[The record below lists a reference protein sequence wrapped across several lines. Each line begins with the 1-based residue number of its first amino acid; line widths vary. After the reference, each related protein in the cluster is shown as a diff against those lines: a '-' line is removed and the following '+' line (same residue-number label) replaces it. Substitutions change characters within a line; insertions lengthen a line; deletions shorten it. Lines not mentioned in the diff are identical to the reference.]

1 MKVASSKKGFTS
13 AVPMV
18 ADIDQNIRIKLGR
31 KLSHLLR
38 MEQQKMTVENT
49 LAVLGWSMVVNFGIL
64 LIWVLAMK
72 LMPNLTYRTQSLVT
86 SISREDFDRI
96 MYTMMGQFKL
106 ALLIT
111 HFGPYVALRIVFA

>member
-1 MKVASSKKGFTS
+1 
-13 AVPMV
+13 
-18 ADIDQNIRIKLGR
+18 
-31 KLSHLLR
+31 
-38 MEQQKMTVENT
+38 MTVENT

-86 SISREDFDRI
+86 SISRDDFDII

-111 HFGPYVALRIVFA
+111 HFGPYVALRIVIT